1 MRRGKRVRVF
11 MLWAVAIMMV
21 VVASCSST
29 GISFRRQEGL
39 LFSGTIETHE
49 IRVGSKVGG
58 RILEVL
64 VREGQEVQAGQPL
77 VRFDTAELEA
87 MMEQAEARVE
97 QQMARL
103 ERLERGSRVEEKAQ
117 ARAAAEAARAN
128 LEAIRTWPR
137 PEEVAQ
143 SRAAVAAAEAE
154 LGNAQVS
161 FTRVQR
167 LRQTG
172 DISQQEVDA
181 ATYRLDQARA
191 RVELEKKRLDVLLN
205 GSRKED
211 IRAAEERYRQAQEV
225 ERQVQAGPR
234 IEEIQDARAQLAEAQ
249 ARVEQIKV
257 QLAEGT
263 VAAPAHA
270 VVEVL
275 PTRPGDLLLP
285 NQVVARLLEKDQIW
299 VRIYIPEPQ
308 LGLIKVGQKARI
320 KVDTFKDREFAGV
333 IEQINSQG
341 EFTPRNIQSRDERN
355 HQVFGVKVRIDNRE
369 GVLKA
374 GMAADV
380 ALESPSK
387 S

>member
-1 MRRGKRVRVF
+1 MTSGRKV
-11 MLWAVAIMMV
+11 LAAVVGV
-21 VVASCSST
+21 VLVGSGWSGCGGS
-29 GISFRRQEGL
+29 GLGFRRQEGL
-39 LFSGTIETHE
+39 VFSGTIETHE

-58 RILEVL
+58 RVLEVL

-87 MMEQAEARVE
+87 LMEQSEARIE

-103 ERLERGSRVEEKAQ
+103 ERLEQGSRSEEKAQ
-117 ARAAAEAARAN
+117 ARAATEAARAN

-143 SRAAVAAAEAE
+143 AKASVAAAEAE
-154 LGNAQVS
+154 LGNAQAN
-161 FTRVQR
+161 FARVQR

-172 DISQQEVDA
+172 DNSQQEADA
-181 ATYRLDQARA
+181 ATFRLDQTRA
-191 RVELEKKRLDVLLN
+191 RVDLEKKRLDLLLN

-211 IRAAEERYRQAQEV
+211 IRVAEERLRQAQEV
-225 ERQVQAGPR
+225 ERQVLAGPR
-234 IEEIQDARAQLAEAQ
+234 AEEIMDARAQLAEAQ
-249 ARVEQIKV
+249 ARAEQIKV

-275 PTRPGDLLLP
+275 PTRPGDLLVP
-285 NQVVARLLEKDQIW
+285 NQVVARLLEKEQIW

-308 LGLIKVGQKARI
+308 LGLIRVGQKARI
-320 KVDTFKDREFAGV
+320 KVDTFQDREFSGV

-369 GVLKA
+369 GVLKP
-374 GMAADV
+374 GMAAEV
-380 ALESPSK
+380 ILESKPQS
-387 S
+387 